1 MTSTRSTLLYH
12 QEEDENYFS
21 SQPSYKRSN
30 LQTTLRQKCKG
41 LRSRSSSYTSI
52 DENKSNNNTTMNFS
66 RKKLGMTGQRASTTP
81 AYFVSHLP
89 EPEDDDSDQ
98 YSDEST
104 FFAKQSNYARQNV
117 KATSSSSWKSC
128 VLRAVGVKS
137 SK

>member
-1 MTSTRSTLLYH
+1 MTTTKSTLLYH

-30 LQTTLRQKCKG
+30 LQTTIRQKCKG
-41 LRSRSSSYTSI
+41 LRSRSSSYASI
-52 DENKSNNNTTMNFS
+52 DENKPSNTMNFS

-81 AYFVSHLP
+81 AQFVSYP
-89 EPEDDDSDQ
+89 DPEDDADE

-117 KATSSSSWKSC
+117 KTTSSSWKSC